1 MTTPAASTPAA
12 TNPDRDPDGKI
23 AELRAAGVL
32 VGGEG
37 ARFALRPVA
46 YVPGALARFLA
57 QRQS

>member
-1 MTTPAASTPAA
+1 MTTPAALPPAE
-12 TNPDRDPDGKI
+12 TNPDRDLAGKV

-32 VGGEG
+32 VGGHG
-37 ARFALRPVA
+37 PRSALRHVA